1 MTSEFKISGPNVVA
15 SEEGE
20 LRIARVGLS
29 VTFRGEHYVL
39 DSEMLEPPMSVAV
52 YFHTSHAARA
62 ADAEQIQEFITDA
75 LAFRGFT
82 VELD

>member
-1 MTSEFKISGPNVVA
+1 
-15 SEEGE
+15 
-20 LRIARVGLS
+20 
-29 VTFRGEHYVL
+29 
-39 DSEMLEPPMSVAV
+39 MLEPPMSVAV

-82 VELD
+82 VELV